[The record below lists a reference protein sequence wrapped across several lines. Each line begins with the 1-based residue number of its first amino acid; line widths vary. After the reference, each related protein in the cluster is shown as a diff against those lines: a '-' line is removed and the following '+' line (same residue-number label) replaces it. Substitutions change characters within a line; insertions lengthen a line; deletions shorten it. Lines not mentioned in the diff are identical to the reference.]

1 MGPTLRRCAAV
12 RWGSAG
18 GAATARAALVA
29 APRLDERE
37 RLWGTTVMMERWL
50 GTAGGRAGRRR
61 ASDGTTARAYS
72 LVVCL
77 LCLS

>member
-1 MGPTLRRCAAV
+1 MEL
-12 RWGSAG
+12 
-18 GAATARAALVA
+18 LVELELA

-37 RLWGTTVMMERWL
+37 RLWGTTVMMERWV
-50 GTAGGRAGRRR
+50 GIVGGRAERRR